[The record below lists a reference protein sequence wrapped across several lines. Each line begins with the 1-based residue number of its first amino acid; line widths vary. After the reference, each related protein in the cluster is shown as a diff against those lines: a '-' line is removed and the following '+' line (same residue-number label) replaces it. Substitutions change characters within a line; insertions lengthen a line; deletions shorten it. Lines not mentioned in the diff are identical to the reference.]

1 MSKKPKRSRLQKL
14 QHSWEKASP
23 LEREDF
29 LGWLQAPGVGV
40 SELQANA
47 LTRSEA
53 PIASGRYL
61 TSSTITRIKT
71 KMAARGMSADDVMNA
86 LGFATDGIA
95 LRRALENNASL
106 RLVVVT
112 ALAEWLSG

>member
-40 SELQANA
+40 SSGS
-47 LTRSEA
+47 TA

-61 TSSTITRIKT
+61 TPSTIARIKA
-71 KMAARGMSADDVMNA
+71 KMAARGVSADDVMNA
-86 LGFATDGIA
+86 LGFPTDGVL

-106 RLVVVT
+106 RLVVVA
-112 ALAEWLSG
+112 ALATWLSD